1 MATTNYL
8 DLTGLQVYDGL
19 IKNYVTN
26 ADAKAIK
33 TVILDGNNIKF
44 YKKENATTSDSA
56 DYTVTIPDTDLSNL
70 LEKLS
75 GATEDNVVTVGTN
88 GAVKDSGTAI
98 SDLATKTYVGE
109 QIAGAGHISKSI
121 VDVLPDASAA
131 KENVIY
137 MIKDSTA
144 TGDDKY
150 KEYMLIDGAVVKIGD
165 TSTDLTDYV
174 KKTDIVTSTT
184 TDGAIDVDGT
194 PVAVKG
200 YSTLASDVADLKS
213 KVGSGFSSIS
223 SSDIQALFPTT

>member
-70 LEKLS
+70 LKKLS
-75 GATEDNVVTVGTN
+75 GATENNVVTVGTN
-88 GAVKDSGTAI
+88 GAVKDSGTAL
-98 SDLATKTYVGE
+98 SDLATKTYVST
-109 QIAGAGHISKSI
+109 QISSAGHISKEI
-121 VDVLPDASAA
+121 VSAAPAPGDA

-137 MIKDSTA
+137 MVKVASA

-150 KEYMLIDGAVVKIGD
+150 EEYMLIGGAVEKIGD

>member
-8 DLTGLQVYDGL
+8 DLSGLSVYDGL

-33 TVILDGNNIKF
+33 TVLLDGKNIKF
-44 YKKENATTSDSA
+44 YKKENATTADNA
-56 DYTVTIPDTDLSNL
+56 DYTVTLPDTDLSNL

-75 GATEDNVVTVGTN
+75 GATEDNVVTVGAN
-88 GAVKDSGTAI
+88 GTVKDSGTAL

-109 QIAGAGHISKSI
+109 QIAATSHLTKEI
-121 VDVLPDASAA
+121 VDAAPAPASA

-137 MIKDSTA
+137 MVKVASA

-150 KEYMLIDGAVVKIGD
+150 EEYMLIGGSVEKIGD

-184 TDGAIDVDGT
+184 TDGAIDVAGT
-194 PVAVKG
+194 PVVVKG
-200 YSTLASDVADLKS
+200 YSTLASDVADLKG
-213 KVGSGFSSIS
+213 KVGDGFSAIQSA
-223 SSDIQALFPTT
+223 DIQALFS

>member
-19 IKNYVTN
+19 IKNYVTT
-26 ADAKAIK
+26 ADAKSIK
-33 TVILDGNNIKF
+33 TVLLDGKNIKF
-44 YKKENATTSDSA
+44 YKKENATTADNA
-56 DYTVTIPDTDLSNL
+56 DYTVTLPDTDLSNL
-70 LEKLS
+70 MEKLS
-75 GATEDNVVTVGTN
+75 GATEDNVVTVGAN
-88 GAVKDSGTAI
+88 GAVKDSGTAL

-109 QIAGAGHISKSI
+109 QIAATSHLTKEI
-121 VDVLPDASAA
+121 VEAAPAPASA

-137 MIKDSTA
+137 MVKVASA

-150 KEYMLIDGAVVKIGD
+150 EEYMLIGGAVEKIGD

-184 TDGAIDVDGT
+184 TDGAIDVAGT
-194 PVAVKG
+194 PVVVKG

-213 KVGSGFSSIS
+213 KV
-223 SSDIQALFPTT
+223 

>member
-26 ADAKAIK
+26 ADAKSIK
-33 TVILDGNNIKF
+33 TVLLDGKNIKF
-44 YKKENATTSDSA
+44 YKKENAITSDSA
-56 DYTVTIPDTDLSNL
+56 DYTVTLPDTDLSNL

-88 GAVKDSGTAI
+88 GTVKDSGTAL
-98 SDLATKTYVGE
+98 SDLATKTYVGT
-109 QIAGAGHISKSI
+109 QISNAGHISKEI
-121 VDVLPDASAA
+121 VASLPAVSKA

-137 MIKDSTA
+137 MIKDASA

-150 KEYMLIDGAVVKIGD
+150 EEYMLIDGALAKIGD
-165 TSTDLTDYV
+165 TSTDLTGYV

-184 TDGAIDVDGT
+184 INGAIDVGGT

-213 KVGSGFSSIS
+213 KVGDGYGAIQ